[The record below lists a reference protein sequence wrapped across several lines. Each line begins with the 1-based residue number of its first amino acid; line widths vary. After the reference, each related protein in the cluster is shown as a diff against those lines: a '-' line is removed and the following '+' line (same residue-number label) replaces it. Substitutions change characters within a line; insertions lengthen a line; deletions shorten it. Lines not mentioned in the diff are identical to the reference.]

1 VSATYRVTRNPLSLS
16 SESITASD
24 AGKLRLGAVGSP
36 SRRAVA
42 LSSTRPCTPESA
54 RTRPV
59 SRGDGTP
66 CASTRPA
73 GATSSS
79 RTRPAALAA
88 CSRRA
93 RRLVTIQA
101 QTMLTS
107 YKSSSGT
114 IMISIDTA
122 SGGVSSAA
130 ATAESA
136 IA

>member
-1 VSATYRVTRNPLSLS
+1 MS
-16 SESITASD
+16 
-24 AGKLRLGAVGSP
+24 GGG
-36 SRRAVA
+36 
-42 LSSTRPCTPESA
+42 
-54 RTRPV
+54 
-59 SRGDGTP
+59 GTP
-66 CASTRPA
+66 CASTRP

>member
-1 VSATYRVTRNPLSLS
+1 MAVS
-16 SESITASD
+16 SE
-24 AGKLRLGAVGSP
+24 
-36 SRRAVA
+36 
-42 LSSTRPCTPESA
+42 RPCTPESA
-54 RTRPV
+54 RTRAV
-59 SRGDGTP
+59 SGRGGTP
-66 CASTRPA
+66 WASTRTV
-73 GATSSS
+73 GAASSS
-79 RTRPAALAA
+79 RARPAALAA

-107 YKSSSGT
+107 YSSSSGT

-130 ATAESA
+130 ATADNA